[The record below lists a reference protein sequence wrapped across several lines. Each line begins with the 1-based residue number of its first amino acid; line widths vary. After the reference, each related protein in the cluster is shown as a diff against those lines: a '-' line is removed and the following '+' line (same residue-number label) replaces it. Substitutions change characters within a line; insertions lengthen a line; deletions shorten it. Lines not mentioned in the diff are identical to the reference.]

1 MKKYLFH
8 ILFFVLYNCNITIAQ
23 TPVDTIPPV
32 ETLDL
37 PMIDELEKEFSKQD
51 STSTPTSTSTGIPEG
66 VLPTPQPQTTTVKI
80 SKDAPDAPILYTAE
94 DSMRFDIKNNQ
105 LYLYGNAKVTQQ
117 TINLT
122 ADFIIIDWANNVVT
136 AEGTKDSLGRT
147 TGRPDFKDG
156 EDGFTSRKMQ
166 YNFNTKKGKVFD
178 AITQENDLYIHGED
192 SKILQDAY
200 YDDKDSSYHD
210 VIYNQDAIF
219 TTCNHEHPHFGIH
232 AKKLK
237 MIPDK
242 IAVVGRSN
250 LEIGGVPVPLG
261 LPFGFFPL
269 SQGERTG
276 LIFPRDIEYT
286 PEWGFGLKEV
296 GWYFPIN
303 DNWDTKVTGDIYF
316 AGTWGLRVN
325 SRYKYRYRNNGNFTL
340 AYSNRIVEQA
350 DASITPERSISLRWS
365 HAQDGS
371 AHPSRRFSSSVN
383 IQTNGFQSRNYND
396 AESVLS
402 NSLSSNINFSKS
414 FPGKPFTFSAS
425 MNHSQNTRT
434 NLVTFNLPTVNF
446 NMNRIYP
453 FKQKNRT
460 GKEKWFEKITLK
472 YDASAQN
479 RFTTT
484 DTTLFTRE
492 TLESAQYGIKH
503 NASSDVSFKVFKFIN
518 ISPGISYNEVWYGNE
533 ISRDW
538 DPTPTIET
546 REFFN
551 PDGSLAGTESDT
563 TSYGELIDNKIN
575 GFSRYF
581 QFNASVSANTTL
593 YATKLWDK
601 GWLRGFRH
609 VMRPNVSLVYTP
621 DYTNPSFGWYKE
633 AISQVTPLNT
643 EADTMLYSIFEGGV
657 YGSPSRGGKQMAL
670 SYGINNNFEAKY
682 FSNRDSTEKKIK
694 LMETIRI
701 NGNYNFAADSLKFSP
716 VNLSATSRFFKG
728 LTTLNISASWDP
740 YAVVVDGKRFKRV
753 DEFYLNTNKKPLRFD
768 NAQIRTNTGLTIKQI
783 RGFFKKDKDEN
794 EESAD
799 EADELE
805 EDRLGEFNTD
815 RDSRQAQSDAIL
827 GNTGPNGPRGDKPS
841 AIRIDILDMFDNFR
855 IQHNFSMR
863 VQQSVATGNDTLTV
877 DNHTIEIRGN
887 IDLTEKWKITVGR
900 IGYNFTQKRVTFPDL
915 SFYRNLH
922 CWEMGMSWR
931 PDRGSYSFFLRVK
944 PSSLDFIEL
953 PYKKNP
959 VDGRF

>member
-1 MKKYLFH
+1 MLCIFQMTH
-8 ILFFVLYNCNITIAQ
+8 AQ
-23 TPVDTIPPV
+23 TVGDSIPPVDTMRTP
-32 ETLDL
+32 ELDSLRL
-37 PMIDELEKEFSKQD
+37 PTQ
-51 STSTPTSTSTGIPEG
+51 STSTTS
-66 VLPTPQPQTTTVKI
+66 TVKI
-80 SKDAPDAPILYTAE
+80 SKDSPDAPILYNAE

-105 LYLYGNAKVTQQ
+105 LYLYGNATVTQQ

-122 ADFIIIDWANNVVT
+122 ADFIVIDWENSVVT
-136 AEGTKDSLGRT
+136 AQGTKDSLGRT
-147 TGRPDFKDG
+147 TGRPEFKDG

-178 AITQENDLYIHGED
+178 AITQENDLFIHGEN
-192 SKILQDAY
+192 SKILQDAH

-210 VIYNQDAIF
+210 VIYNQDCIF
-219 TTCNHEHPHFGIH
+219 TTCNHEHPHFGIR
-232 AKKLK
+232 AKRLK

-250 LEIGGVPVPLG
+250 IELGGVPTPLM

-269 SQGERTG
+269 KQGERKG
-276 LIFPRDIEYT
+276 IIFPRDFEYT
-286 PEWGFGLKEV
+286 PEWGYGLKEV

-303 DNWDTKVTGDIYF
+303 DHWDTKITGDIYF

-340 AYSNRIVEQA
+340 AYSDRVAERN
-350 DASITPERSISLRWS
+350 DASKIHEKSISFRWS

-371 AHPSRRFSSSVN
+371 AHPTRRFSSSVN

-402 NSLSSNINFSKS
+402 NSLSSNINFSKT

-425 MNHSQNTRT
+425 ISHSQNTRS
-434 NLVTFNLPTVNF
+434 NEMTFNLPTVNF

-453 FKQKNRT
+453 FKKKNRT
-460 GKEKWFEKITLK
+460 GKEKWFEKVTLK
-472 YDASAQN
+472 YDGTAQN

-492 TLESAQYGIKH
+492 TLESAQYGIRHK
-503 NASSDVSFKVFKFIN
+503 ASSDVTFKVLKYIN
-518 ISPGISYNEVWYGNE
+518 ISPGVSYSEVWYGNE

-538 DPTPTIET
+538 DPTITIDT
-546 REFFN
+546 TEFFN
-551 PDGSLAGTESDT
+551 PDGSLAGIETDT

-633 AISQVTPLNT
+633 AIEPVTGLNT
-643 EADTMLYSIFEGGV
+643 EADTMLYSIFEGGI
-657 YGSPSRGGKQMAL
+657 YGSPSRSGQQMAL

-682 FSNRDSTEKKIK
+682 FSKRDSTEKKIK

-701 NGNYNFAADSLKFSP
+701 NGNYNFVADSLKFSP
-716 VNLSATSRFFKG
+716 VSMGATSRLFKG
-728 LTTLNISASWDP
+728 LTTLNISATWDP
-740 YAVVVDGKRFKRV
+740 YAVVNDGTRFRRV
-753 DEFYLNTNKKPLRFD
+753 DNFYWNTNKKFLRFD

-783 RGFFKKDKDEN
+783 RGFFKKDEDELRA
-794 EESAD
+794 EEEEQTARE
-799 EADELE
+799 EADQ
-805 EDRLGEFNTD
+805 LGDFDTD
-815 RDSRQAQSDAIL
+815 RDSRQAQSAAIL
-827 GNTGPNGPRGDKPS
+827 GNGRREDQPS

-863 VQQSVATGNDTLTV
+863 IQQSTDTGNDTLTV
-877 DNHTIEIRGN
+877 DNHTIELRGN

-900 IGYNFTQKRVTFPDL
+900 IGYNFKQKKVTFPDL
-915 SFYRNLH
+915 SFYRDLH

-944 PSSLDFIEL
+944 PSSLDFIEV
-953 PYKKNP
+953 PYRKNP
-959 VDGRF
+959 IDGTIQRF